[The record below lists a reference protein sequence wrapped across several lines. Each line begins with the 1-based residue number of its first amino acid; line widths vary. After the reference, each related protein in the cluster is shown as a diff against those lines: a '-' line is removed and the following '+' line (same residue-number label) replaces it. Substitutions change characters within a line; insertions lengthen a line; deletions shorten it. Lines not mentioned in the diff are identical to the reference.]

1 MAVAPKD
8 VLKTLS
14 NHMLADGYHHIMD
27 LEKSH
32 GSWIY
37 DAVTDEEILDGYTSF
52 ATIPVGYNH
61 PEMKT
66 EEFEKKMSIASINKI
81 ANADI
86 YTTYMAEFVQ
96 TFATTLPEPFRKHL
110 FFISGGA
117 LAVEN
122 ALKVAF
128 DWKVRKNLAAGKG
141 EKGTKVIH
149 FKEAFHGRSG
159 YTMSLTNTDPKK
171 TMYFPQFNWPR
182 IVNPKLS
189 FVGGKVPEEILRK
202 VHDTELQ
209 AFEAIRKAVNDNPD
223 DIAALIIEPIQG
235 EGGDNHFRKE
245 FLEGLRK
252 LADELNF
259 LLIFDEVQCG
269 FGTTGKWWAFE
280 HFGVHP
286 DIFAFGKKTQICGI
300 AATTRI
306 DDVENVFKIS
316 SRINSTW
323 GGNIADMV
331 RCTKIIEIINKENI
345 LENTKKIGEILLAG
359 TIAFEK
365 EFPQVTNARGR
376 GTFLAFDLPDTETR
390 NKAMKSF
397 YEHNMLTLS
406 SGHRSVRIRPA
417 LNMSEDEAKEFLKRI
432 EKTFIDMFK
441 TK

>member
-1 MAVAPKD
+1 
-8 VLKTLS
+8 
-14 NHMLADGYHHIMD
+14 
-27 LEKSH
+27 
-32 GSWIY
+32 
-37 DAVTDEEILDGYTSF
+37 
-52 ATIPVGYNH
+52 
-61 PEMKT
+61 
-66 EEFEKKMSIASINKI
+66 
-81 ANADI
+81 
-86 YTTYMAEFVQ
+86 
-96 TFATTLPEPFRKHL
+96 
-110 FFISGGA
+110 
-117 LAVEN
+117 
-122 ALKVAF
+122 
-128 DWKVRKNLAAGKG
+128 
-141 EKGTKVIH
+141 
-149 FKEAFHGRSG
+149 
-159 YTMSLTNTDPKK
+159 MSLTNTDPKK

-189 FVGGKVPEEILRK
+189 FVGGKVSEETLRK
-202 VHDTELQ
+202 VRDTELQ

-390 NKAMKSF
+390 NKAMSSF
-397 YEHNMLTLS
+397 YEHKMLTLS

-441 TK
+441 PK